1 MGRGKGL
8 AKGIINQA
16 GGVQNF
22 LAAGLFTDCLISIYD
37 AISGMITLL
46 CSHVLSLENELCG
59 GEYCEAVMLNVVGS
73 AANSRL

>member
-46 CSHVLSLENELCG
+46 RSHVLSLENDL
-59 GEYCEAVMLNVVGS
+59 
-73 AANSRL
+73 